1 MRSTHA
7 MPPRGFTMVELLVAL
22 AIAATLAAIAWPG
35 YRQLMHRAQRIEAR
49 LALMQLQYLQE
60 RHFADHHAYAGALR
74 AGGDA
79 ASLPMRALTD
89 DGNYELALSLAP
101 DGQAYV
107 AIARASPSGRQAGD
121 QNCQQLSINTVGERR
136 SANANGTWRAEPGG
150 GCWG

>member
-1 MRSTHA
+1 MRSTLA
-7 MPPRGFTMVELLVAL
+7 KRPRGFTLVELLVAL
-22 AIAATLAAIAWPG
+22 AVAATLAAIAWPG
-35 YRQLMHRAQRIEAR
+35 YRRLMHRAQRIEAR

-89 DGNYELALSLAP
+89 EGNYELALSLSP
-101 DGQAYV
+101 DAQAYV

-121 QNCQQLSINTVGERR
+121 ENCQQLSINMAGERR
-136 SANANGTWRAEPGG
+136 SANANGTWTAETGG

>member
-1 MRSTHA
+1 MRRTHA
-7 MPPRGFTMVELLVAL
+7 MPLRGFTLAELLVAL
-22 AIAATLAAIAWPG
+22 VIAATLAAIAWPG
-35 YRQLMHRAQRIEAR
+35 YRQAVHRAQRIEAR

-74 AGGDA
+74 ARDDA
-79 ASLPMRALTD
+79 GSLPMRALTD
-89 DGNYELALSLAP
+89 QGNYELALSLAP

-121 QNCQQLSINTVGERR
+121 ENCQQLSINTAGERR
-136 SANANGTWRAEPGG
+136 SANARGTWRAEPGG